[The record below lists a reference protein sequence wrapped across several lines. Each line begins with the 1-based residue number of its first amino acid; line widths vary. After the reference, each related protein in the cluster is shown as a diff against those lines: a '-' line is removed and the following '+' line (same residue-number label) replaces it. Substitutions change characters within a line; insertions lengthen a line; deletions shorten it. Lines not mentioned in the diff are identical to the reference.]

1 MKKAI
6 VSFALVLVLSMS
18 SFAGNK
24 VKNERREKCEFPCEQ
39 MVKDLNLSEKQ
50 LSQLKEA
57 DKTFDTEVK
66 AIREKKREFEKSN
79 RESMK
84 AAKVRRDSTFKSIL
98 TKDQYIQYLEQKV
111 ARLEKRAA
119 RDSWRER
126 FGTPFMGKD
135 MKLGR
140 QFPDFNP
147 LPRSEKNVE
156 K

>member
-24 VKNERREKCEFPCEQ
+24 EKNERREKCEFPCEQ

-50 LSQLKEA
+50 LSQLKA

-66 AIREKKREFEKSN
+66 AIREKKKEFEKSN

-126 FGTPFMGKD
+126 FRAPFMGKD
-135 MKLGR
+135 MKQGR
-140 QFPDFNP
+140 LNP
-147 LPRSEKNVE
+147 LPWSEKNVE

>member
-24 VKNERREKCEFPCEQ
+24 VKNER
-39 MVKDLNLSEKQ
+39 
-50 LSQLKEA
+50 KE
-57 DKTFDTEVK
+57 K

-126 FGTPFMGKD
+126 FRAPFMGKD
-135 MKLGR
+135 MKQGR
-140 QFPDFNP
+140 LNP
-147 LPRSEKNVE
+147 LPWSEKNVE